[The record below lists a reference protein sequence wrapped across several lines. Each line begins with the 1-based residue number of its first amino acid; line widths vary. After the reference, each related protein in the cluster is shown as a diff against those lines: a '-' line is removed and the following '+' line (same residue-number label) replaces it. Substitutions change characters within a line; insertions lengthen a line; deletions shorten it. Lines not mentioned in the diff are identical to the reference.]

1 MYKHLPSRFSWWEES
16 MMESISRLGI
26 GKQDLRMH
34 NFGTQVDNTFSRK
47 MGVAAM
53 VGQTKSVTEE

>member
-1 MYKHLPSRFSWWEES
+1 